1 MAQHVR
7 MPRLSQDMTQGRVV
21 EWLKRE
27 GEAVKEGQP
36 LLSIETDKA
45 EVEVQAPRSGI
56 LRKVLIGAGEDA
68 EVGTPL
74 AILGEAEENIAELLM
89 APAASPKRAARPA
102 EAVSPLS
109 SSETAGRGVALTP
122 GKRQPMSPAARRVA
136 RELGVEVS
144 RVVGTG
150 SGGLVTEGDVRAFAS
165 KGGTAPPG
173 ETPEDVEVIPLTGLR
188 RRIAERM
195 ALSRQTA
202 ADVTT
207 VVDVDMTEISALRKG
222 AGLSYTAYVLWA
234 TAQALR
240 EFPIL
245 NASLDGD
252 RILVKREIHLG
263 VAMALERGL
272 VVPVIRLVDR
282 KTVAELSREMDELA
296 TRARDGQLGPADL
309 TGSTFTVTNSGAF
322 GSLLFTPIIN
332 QPEVAILGMG
342 KVMDTPVVRDGA
354 IVARKMMYLCL
365 SYDHRVVDGVPAV
378 QFLQAV
384 KRRLEQ
390 PGLQVSRSTG
400 RPVVRRHVA
409 RAGRERGR
417 DRT

>member
-7 MPRLSQDMTQGRVV
+7 MPRLSQDMTQGRIV

-27 GEAVKEGQP
+27 GEAVKEGHP

-45 EVEVQAPRSGI
+45 EVEIQAPISGI

-68 EVGTPL
+68 DVGTPL

-89 APAASPKRAARPA
+89 TPDATPKKAARPA
-102 EAVSPLS
+102 EAAPPLP
-109 SSETAGRGVALTP
+109 SSETAGRGATITP
-122 GKRQPMSPAARRVA
+122 GRRQPTSPAARRVA
-136 RELGVEVS
+136 QELGVEVS
-144 RVVGTG
+144 HVVGTG
-150 SGGLVTEGDVRAFAS
+150 SGGLVTEGDVRAFAL

-173 ETPEDVEVIPLTGLR
+173 ESPENVQVIPLTGLR
-188 RRIAERM
+188 RRIAERLS
-195 ALSRQTA
+195 LSRQTA

-207 VVDVDMTEISALRKG
+207 VVDVDMTEVTSLRKG
-222 AGLSYTAYVLWA
+222 SGLSYTAYVLWA

-252 RILVKREIHLG
+252 RILVKRDIYLG

-272 VVPVIRLVDR
+272 VVPVIRLADR
-282 KTVAELSREMDELA
+282 RTVAEISREIDELA
-296 TRARDGQLGPADL
+296 TRARDGQLGPDDL
-309 TGSTFTVTNSGAF
+309 TGSTFTVTNSCAS

-342 KVMDTPVVRDGA
+342 KVADTPVVREGA

-365 SYDHRVVDGVPAV
+365 SYDHRVVDGAPAV

-390 PGLQVSRSTG
+390 PGMQV
-400 RPVVRRHVA
+400 V
-409 RAGRERGR
+409 
-417 DRT
+417 

>member
-7 MPRLSQDMTQGRVV
+7 MPRLSQDMTQGRIV

-27 GEAVKEGQP
+27 GEAVKEGEP

-45 EVEVQAPRSGI
+45 EVEVQAPKSGI

-68 EVGTPL
+68 DVGTPL

-89 APAASPKRAARPA
+89 APDATPKKAARPA
-102 EAVSPLS
+102 EVAPPLPS
-109 SSETAGRGVALTP
+109 NEIAGRGSAPAP
-122 GKRQPMSPAARRVA
+122 GKRQPTSPAARRVA

-144 RVVGTG
+144 HVVGTG
-150 SGGLVTEGDVRAFAS
+150 SGGLVTEGDVLAFAS
-165 KGGTAPPG
+165 KDGTAPPG
-173 ETPEDVEVIPLTGLR
+173 EPPENVQVIPLTGLR
-188 RRIAERM
+188 RRIAERLS
-195 ALSRQTA
+195 LSRQTA

-207 VVDVDMTEISALRKG
+207 VVDVDMTEVAALRKG
-222 AGLSYTAYVLWA
+222 SGFSYTAYLLWA
-234 TAQALR
+234 TAQSLR

-252 RILVKREIHLG
+252 RILVKRDIHLG
-263 VAMALERGL
+263 VAVASERGL
-272 VVPVIRLVDR
+272 VVPVIRLADR
-282 KTVAELSREMDELA
+282 RTVAEISREMDELA
-296 TRARDGQLGPADL
+296 TRARDGQLGPGDL

-342 KVMDTPVVRDGA
+342 KVADTPVVREGA

-365 SYDHRVVDGVPAV
+365 SYDHRVVDGAPAV

-384 KRRLEQ
+384 KQRLEQ
-390 PGLQVSRSTG
+390 PGMQVG
-400 RPVVRRHVA
+400 
-409 RAGRERGR
+409 
-417 DRT
+417 

>member
-1 MAQHVR
+1 MAQYVR
-7 MPRLSQDMTQGRVV
+7 MPRLSQDMTQGRIV

-45 EVEVQAPRSGI
+45 EVEVQAPKSGI
-56 LRKVLIGAGEDA
+56 LLKVLIGVGEDA
-68 EVGTPL
+68 DVGTPL

-89 APAASPKRAARPA
+89 TPDATPKKAAQPA
-102 EAVSPLS
+102 EAAPPLP
-109 SSETAGRGVALTP
+109 SSETAGRGAALTP
-122 GKRQPMSPAARRVA
+122 GRRQPTSPAARRVA
-136 RELGVEVS
+136 QELGVEVS

-150 SGGLVTEGDVRAFAS
+150 SGGLVTEGDVRAFAL

-173 ETPEDVEVIPLTGLR
+173 EPPENVQVIPLTGLR
-188 RRIAERM
+188 RRIAERLS
-195 ALSRQTA
+195 LSRQTA

-207 VVDVDMTEISALRKG
+207 VVDVDMTEVTALRKG
-222 AGLSYTAYVLWA
+222 SGLSYTAYVLWA

-252 RILVKREIHLG
+252 RILVKRDIHLG

-272 VVPVIRLVDR
+272 VVPVIRLADR
-282 KTVAELSREMDELA
+282 RTVAEISREMDELA
-296 TRARDGQLGPADL
+296 TRARDGQLGPEDL

-342 KVMDTPVVRDGA
+342 KVADTPVVREGA

-365 SYDHRVVDGVPAV
+365 SYDHRVVDGAPAV

-390 PGLQVSRSTG
+390 PGMH
-400 RPVVRRHVA
+400 VV
-409 RAGRERGR
+409 
-417 DRT
+417 

>member
-1 MAQHVR
+1 MVQHVR
-7 MPRLSQDMTQGRVV
+7 MPRLSQDMTQGRIV

-45 EVEVQAPRSGI
+45 EVEVQAPNSGI
-56 LRKVLIGAGEDA
+56 LRKVLIGAGEYAD
-68 EVGTPL
+68 VGAPL

-89 APAASPKRAARPA
+89 TLDATPKKTARPA
-102 EAVSPLS
+102 EAMFPLP
-109 SSETAGRGVALTP
+109 SSETAGRGAVLTP
-122 GKRQPMSPAARRVA
+122 GKRQPTSPAARRVA
-136 RELGVEVS
+136 RELGVEIS
-144 RVVGTG
+144 RVTGTG
-150 SGGLVTEGDVRAFAS
+150 SGGLVTEGDVRAFAM

-173 ETPEDVEVIPLTGLR
+173 EPSDNVQVIPLTDLR
-188 RRIAERM
+188 RRIAERLS
-195 ALSRQTA
+195 LSRQTA

-207 VVDVDMTEISALRKG
+207 VIDVDMTEVAALRRG
-222 AGLSYTAYVLWA
+222 SGLSYTAYVLWA

-245 NASLDGD
+245 NASWDGD
-252 RILVKREIHLG
+252 RILVKRDIHLG

-272 VVPVIRLVDR
+272 VVPVIRLADR
-282 KTVAELSREMDELA
+282 RTVAEISREMDELA
-296 TRARDGQLGPADL
+296 TRGRNGQLGPEDL

-342 KVMDTPVVRDGA
+342 KVADTPVVREGA

-365 SYDHRVVDGVPAV
+365 SYDHRVVDGAPAV

-390 PGLQVSRSTG
+390 PETR
-400 RPVVRRHVA
+400 VV
-409 RAGRERGR
+409 
-417 DRT
+417 